1 MKKTLLLIASG
12 IAFSVNAQ
20 IVHTDLTPDSIVS
33 SNYDLD
39 IDLDNNN
46 VDDYRFHGEVVAGP
60 PSSEFTF
67 IEAGGV
73 GSSNYTLNSSATEL
87 SVLNFG
93 DTINS
98 GATIWQQLTSTN
110 AVMTTYVL
118 ASPVAGLWPN
128 QSDKFIGVQFLISSN
143 YHFGWIKLSTDAT
156 TNQITVKEYAY
167 NTTSG
172 QQILAGQTVITGTG
186 VSENVSNQ
194 VKIFQSGAVLSINTI
209 ENVYASYSLCDLSGK
224 VVASAQI
231 SDSKESLNVTDLTTG
246 FYLIT
251 LIGKNEQLVQHQ
263 KLYIQR

>member
-1 MKKTLLLIASG
+1 MKKTLLLIAFG

-46 VDDYRFHGEVVAGP
+46 VDDYRFHGEVVPGP

-67 IEAGGV
+67 IEGGGV
-73 GSSNYTLNSSATEL
+73 GNSNFTLNSSATEL

-93 DTINS
+93 DPINS

-110 AVMTTYVL
+110 AVMTTYVS

-128 QSDKFIGVQFLISSN
+128 QTDKFIGVQFLINSN

-156 TNQITVKEYAY
+156 TNRITVKEYAY

-172 QQILAGQTVITGTG
+172 QQILAGQTAILSTSLIENEKNSFNIYPNPAADKVTINGRGITVKLYDITGKE
-186 VSENVSNQ
+186 VLVNQ
-194 VKIFQSGAVLSINTI
+194 HNSGNSID
-209 ENVYASYSLCDLSGK
+209 LDLSTTPKGMYLTSITNQTGET
-224 VVASAQI
+224 VV
-231 SDSKESLNVTDLTTG
+231 KKL
-246 FYLIT
+246 
-251 LIGKNEQLVQHQ
+251 LV
-263 KLYIQR
+263 K

>member
-20 IVHTDLTPDSIVS
+20 IVHTVLTPDSIVS

-93 DTINS
+93 DPINS

-110 AVMTTYVL
+110 AVMTTYVS

-128 QSDKFIGVQFLISSN
+128 QTDKFVGVQFLINSN
-143 YHFGWIKLSTDAT
+143 YHYGWIKLSTDAT

-172 QQILAGQTVITGTG
+172 QQILAGQTIAT
-186 VSENVSNQ
+186 
-194 VKIFQSGAVLSINTI
+194 SINELEEKQFKMYPNPAKSYVQINEYGKNLKTI
-209 ENVYASYSLCDLSGK
+209 DLYDVTGK
-224 VVASAQI
+224 KIDVRSNPG
-231 SDSKESLNVTDLTTG
+231 LNNSIKLDLMGVKKGLYLVKLTTNDSQILTQR
-246 FYLIT
+246 LIV
-251 LIGKNEQLVQHQ
+251 E
-263 KLYIQR
+263 